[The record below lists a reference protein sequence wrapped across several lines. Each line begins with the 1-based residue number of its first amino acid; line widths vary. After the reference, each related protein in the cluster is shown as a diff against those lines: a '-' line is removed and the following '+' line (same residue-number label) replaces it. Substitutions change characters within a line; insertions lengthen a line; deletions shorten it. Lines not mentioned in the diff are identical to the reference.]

1 MNPWRKRRRQLLRR
15 QNEGSY
21 TERMIRLADLGITVT
36 VGPLTPEQRAS
47 RISPP
52 VLITID
58 SALLRDGYEPALL
71 PDGTLIDFTKPMPRL
86 FIAHDPSEFFE
97 MGAS

>member
-47 RISPP
+47 RMAPP
-52 VLITID
+52 VLI
-58 SALLRDGYEPALL
+58 SVQSEFLRRMAAESDAAFQRAFGF
-71 PDGTLIDFTKPMPRL
+71 DFTKPRPRL
-86 FIAHDPSEFFE
+86 HDASEFYTLDTP
-97 MGAS
+97 